1 MNAAAQPGIPT
12 SRTDGA
18 PSDAPPSGSSNGSVP
33 PTPPPPPAPPPP
45 AADATPAHPERAAT
59 YRDVFSVRPYRH
71 LFAASCLS
79 YLGDQLTKVALAV
92 LVFNRTNSPLYAAL
106 AYAISFV
113 PWVLG
118 GPLLSSYADLLPRR
132 QVMVVCD
139 IARFGLVALLAVPR
153 MPTVAL
159 IVILF
164 VANLFAPPF
173 SSARAAMMPDLME
186 GDRYV
191 VANGIDGLVRQ
202 GTQVAGFLIG
212 GASVAVLHPQGALLL
227 DAGTFVLSALL
238 VLRGVPNVAAVTERS
253 ARFSLLRDTRGG
265 ARIVFGD
272 PVLRAYVALF
282 WAASALTYAYEGI
295 AVPYARELH
304 GGASAAGVILAVG
317 PLGLATGSFFLTRAL
332 RPTTRMRLLMP
343 FALLSVASLIPALV
357 IRNLTGVA
365 VLLFLAGAGC
375 AFALPLNSLFVRAV
389 PTEYRGRAFGVA
401 QSGVQAL
408 QGLAMLLAGAAA
420 TKLSPGTVVAWS
432 GIIGVVVVGTLAY
445 FLWPRDDFHRGR

>member
-1 MNAAAQPGIPT
+1 VNAAAPGIPA
-12 SRTDGA
+12 SRTEGA
-18 PSDAPPSGSSNGSVP
+18 PADTGAAGSPSGAAGSNGSIP
-33 PTPPPPPAPPPP
+33 PGTPPAP
-45 AADATPAHPERAAT
+45 ATTGGPSHPERAAT
-59 YRDVFSVRPYRH
+59 YRDVFSVRAYRH

-92 LVFNRTNSPLYAAL
+92 LVFNRTNSPVLAAA
-106 AYAISFV
+106 AYAMSFV
-113 PWVLG
+113 PWVIG

-132 QVMVVCD
+132 QVMIACD
-139 IARFGLVALLAVPR
+139 IARFVLVGLLAVPG
-153 MPTVAL
+153 MPTVTL

-191 VANGIDGLVRQ
+191 VANGMDGLVRQ

-212 GASVAVLHPQGALLL
+212 GASVALLHPQGALLL
-227 DAGTFVLSALL
+227 DAATFLLSALL
-238 VLRGVPNVAAVTERS
+238 VLRGVPDVQAVSERT

-265 ARIVFGD
+265 VRAVFSD
-272 PVLRAYVALF
+272 PVLRAYVAMF
-282 WAASALTYAYEGI
+282 WAASAFTYAYEGI

-304 GGASAAGVILAVG
+304 GGAGAAGVILAAG
-317 PLGLATGSFFLTRAL
+317 PLGLATGSFVLTRLMRPAL
-332 RPTTRMRLLMP
+332 RMRLLMP
-343 FALLSVASLIPALV
+343 FAMLAVLSLIPTLLV
-357 IRNLTGVA
+357 RNLAGVV

-408 QGLAMLLAGAAA
+408 QGLAMLLAGVAA
-420 TKLSPGTVVAWS
+420 TGYSPGTVVGWS
-432 GIIGVVVVGTLAY
+432 GILGAVVVGSLAW